1 MKKEYKCEHCGK
13 IKSSEFGICP
23 NCHKFP
29 ISKSSTRSTNILQDE
44 INAYNDSFLPTC
56 LVYSKNLDIAVDK
69 FKITKEEACKKY
81 GQFSIGQWK
90 ELLA

>member
-29 ISKSSTRSTNILQDE
+29 ISKRSKRSTNILKDE
-44 INAYNDSFLPTC
+44 INAYNDSILTTC
-56 LVYSKNLDIAVDK
+56 
-69 FKITKEEACKKY
+69 
-81 GQFSIGQWK
+81 
-90 ELLA
+90 